1 MLNDLFS
8 VPATAASLQWPEA
21 VVAAV
26 SIAIGGAILIV
37 AVWRIMAIG
46 QAHVAASADNDYRR
60 LAEQSVAAQERTAA
74 ALDALIPRS
83 ADDRTDDPRIADD
96 RIEGDR

>member
-1 MLNDLFS
+1 MLNELIS
-8 VPATAASLQWPEA
+8 APVTAASLQWPEA

-37 AVWRIMAIG
+37 AVWRVLAIG
-46 QAHVAASADNDYRR
+46 QTRVAASADNDYRR

-74 ALDALIPRS
+74 ALADLTAGG
-83 ADDRTDDPRIADD
+83 DDRAQAD
-96 RIEGDR
+96 R